1 MVNRIFDS
9 QFCLNNLVALS
20 KGVSLRVVVD
30 CHVLEFMFMVGLVL
44 LGADHVVSLD
54 FDVVDSFVRL
64 SQVDLLFALEGGLA
78 DQVRED
84 GLGLGPVLVE
94 DHGVLVEDDA
104 GFVAGS
110 EHALFALVVGEE
122 LVLLDDEG
130 NIVVFAAF
138 EAGDQVVE
146 DGLQV
151 VFY

>member
-20 KGVSLRVVVD
+20 KGVGLCVVVD
-30 CHVLEFMFMVGLVL
+30 CHVFEFMLMAGFVL
-44 LGADHVVSLD
+44 LGADDVIPLD
-54 FDVVDSFVRL
+54 FNAVKSFVGL
-64 SQVDLLFALEGGLA
+64 YEMDFLFALEEGLA
-78 DQVRED
+78 DSVGED

-104 GFVAGS
+104 GFVAGP
-110 EHALFALVVGEE
+110 EHALFALIVGEE
-122 LVLLDDEG
+122 LVLLDDKG
-130 NIVVFAAF
+130 DVVVFAPF
-138 EAGDQVVE
+138 EAGDQVVK